1 MKLFQYSV
9 KLKIQNNPSIVAISI
24 AGMASVLGLLLIN
37 QSPGQATNIVPT
49 SAEQERG
56 MLTGAPFKDPIELN
70 TNTPSH
76 LKISLTALTS
86 NISISGKNVRGTTY
100 NGQFVG
106 PTIHLVPGEKVDL
119 SFTNKTASL
128 SNLHFH
134 GLHIV
139 DTGSADNPTIAVN
152 SNSTFTYHL
161 DIPKNHPLGTSWYHN
176 HQMCDDMEVMK
187 MSTMKMS
194 THSESR
200 TCTDIE
206 SQLMAGLSGTII
218 VGDIRQ
224 LLPRQFRNVT
234 EHTIVLKDLQLNNSD
249 QIVQNTRTSK
259 IDANSPTVRLV
270 NGLLRPSLSI
280 KPGETQLWRLANEGA
295 DIFYKLQIPGSSF
308 LIVGQDGFPVSRVT
322 RAQALV
328 LAPGKRYDVLVTA
341 KFTQSSSWLKTME
354 YKQGE
359 DTYPEVNL
367 MQIKVL
373 GNQKPS
379 VYIPA
384 DLSVENYSV
393 SPSKENLANEKVAQ
407 HRILTLG
414 LSADGHSMFI
424 NGNQFNKDVPAF
436 STPAKVGTVEEWTI
450 VNTTGEI
457 HPFHTHTNYFQVIS
471 INGVKQPFTGL
482 QSDIPVPQQVNGVPG
497 KVVLRIDIADF
508 AGPMMFHCHIAA
520 HENAG
525 MMSFINVVQ

>member
-1 MKLFQYSV
+1 M
-9 KLKIQNNPSIVAISI
+9 
-24 AGMASVLGLLLIN
+24 
-37 QSPGQATNIVPT
+37 
-49 SAEQERG
+49 
-56 MLTGAPFKDPIELN
+56 
-70 TNTPSH
+70 
-76 LKISLTALTS
+76 
-86 NISISGKNVRGTTY
+86 
-100 NGQFVG
+100 
-106 PTIHLVPGEKVDL
+106 
-119 SFTNKTASL
+119 
-128 SNLHFH
+128 
-134 GLHIV
+134 
-139 DTGSADNPTIAVN
+139 
-152 SNSTFTYHL
+152 
-161 DIPKNHPLGTSWYHN
+161 
-176 HQMCDDMEVMK
+176 
-187 MSTMKMS
+187 
-194 THSESR
+194 
-200 TCTDIE
+200 
-206 SQLMAGLSGTII
+206 
-218 VGDIRQ
+218 
-224 LLPRQFRNVT
+224 
-234 EHTIVLKDLQLNNSD
+234 
-249 QIVQNTRTSK
+249 
-259 IDANSPTVRLV
+259 RLV

-322 RAQALV
+322 RAQTLV

-379 VYIPA
+379 VFIPA